1 MSNKVKCWVCGSDK
15 VVKINIV
22 YSNKMEHLQCNKCY
36 FVFKNTTIAKN
47 KKVKHYSGLSN
58 KKLVERYFA
67 NEYFD
72 TARFLNYIDLVV
84 KKNSNLNKKIN
95 HLDIGGGY
103 GFFSNVLKKKFPK
116 INTFNLEPDGEVIKV
131 IKKFN
136 KNLKIFNLPF
146 EKIDLIKKTK
156 FDLVTYWGGI
166 YRTIEPDIV
175 FKNLR
180 KICNKNCEFFFSL
193 PFSFEDMRLQHFDL
207 RNSFDDYLLKEDAN
221 KSLFGRKHMKLFL
234 SKNNFF
240 YKEIII
246 ENKPFKKKLP
256 IFYFNSNKKL
266 KKTIIKKDE
275 FKNYFK
281 NNIGIYNRYF
291 ENQIKSIIKNKINKL
306 IIFGDNFLS
315 NFTLKYLKKINK
327 DNSYNLKNNLDE
339 LYKDNQKLKLL
350 LNLSKEKNNI
360 FIILDDKT
368 NNKIRYSLV
377 KRLHLNN
384 KNRLFYLNNNFK
396 LERDI
401 FKFDNR
407 QFLKRKFNLV
417 EI

>member
-1 MSNKVKCWVCGSDK
+1 
-15 VVKINIV
+15 
-22 YSNKMEHLQCNKCY
+22 
-36 FVFKNTTIAKN
+36 
-47 KKVKHYSGLSN
+47 
-58 KKLVERYFA
+58 
-67 NEYFD
+67 
-72 TARFLNYIDLVV
+72 
-84 KKNSNLNKKIN
+84 
-95 HLDIGGGY
+95 
-103 GFFSNVLKKKFPK
+103 
-116 INTFNLEPDGEVIKV
+116 
-131 IKKFN
+131 
-136 KNLKIFNLPF
+136 
-146 EKIDLIKKTK
+146 
-156 FDLVTYWGGI
+156 
-166 YRTIEPDIV
+166 
-175 FKNLR
+175 
-180 KICNKNCEFFFSL
+180 
-193 PFSFEDMRLQHFDL
+193 
-207 RNSFDDYLLKEDAN
+207 
-221 KSLFGRKHMKLFL
+221 
-234 SKNNFF
+234 
-240 YKEIII
+240 
-246 ENKPFKKKLP
+246 
-256 IFYFNSNKKL
+256 
-266 KKTIIKKDE
+266 
-275 FKNYFK
+275 KNYFK